1 MADNFE
7 KLIEDLR
14 EEIKNGKIKE
24 IKHAQSFIRDLF
36 SCFGYEKYCFSKD
49 LDFEV
54 HTHAQDRADAII
66 GDEILIE
73 MKSSNK
79 SIDSEEVKSQVFNYN
94 RFLGKPIVITC
105 NFTHMN
111 IYLGGENNCI
121 LNFNFLDFSSKE
133 KKILFLLLHRDS
145 FFKTTDSSNMC
156 LGVYIN
162 YNQQISV
169 KLGHFVSFYKK
180 FERYIFEFKDYF
192 KTFIEKLK
200 NPKIRR
206 IKLDIYENT
215 IFIESCIYLYEIL
228 TDRLILLLYNVKNMI
243 NNPKYIKTIEELIK
257 SIERLS
263 NSILVSNIAND
274 EYKVYWYQRDFEIDK
289 FENGY
294 NNVLKYSEETYKI
307 FDQLIVF
314 NNWLTN

>member
-66 GDEILIE
+66 GDKILIE

-79 SIDSEEVKSQVFNYN
+79 SIDSEEVKNQVFNYN

-105 NFTHMN
+105 NFACMN
-111 IYLGGENNCI
+111 IYLGSESRCA
-121 LNFNFLDFSSKE
+121 LKFNFKDFSKGE

-145 FFKTTDSSNMC
+145 FFKATDLSNIWS
-156 LGVYIN
+156 GVYTSYTRDIC
-162 YNQQISV
+162 I
-169 KLGHFVSFYKK
+169 KLEDFESFYKK
-180 FERYIFEFKDYF
+180 FRIYRNEFDFYF
-192 KTFIEKLK
+192 KNFIKKLK
-200 NPKIRR
+200 IFRR
-206 IKLDIYENT
+206 GTIKLDIYKNAT
-215 IFIESCIYLYEIL
+215 FINSCIYLYEIL
-228 TDRLILLLYNVKNMI
+228 TDRLVLLLYNMKSMI
-243 NNPKYIKTIEELIK
+243 NNPRYIKTIEELID

-263 NSILVSNIAND
+263 NEISWSKIFED
-274 EYKVYWYQRDFEIDK
+274 CYKINLFEKEKIIDR
-289 FENGY
+289 FERKYENFF
-294 NNVLKYSEETYKI
+294 KYSKETYKI

>member
-1 MADNFE
+1 
-7 KLIEDLR
+7 
-14 EEIKNGKIKE
+14 
-24 IKHAQSFIRDLF
+24 
-36 SCFGYEKYCFSKD
+36 
-49 LDFEV
+49 
-54 HTHAQDRADAII
+54 
-66 GDEILIE
+66 
-73 MKSSNK
+73 
-79 SIDSEEVKSQVFNYN
+79 
-94 RFLGKPIVITC
+94 
-105 NFTHMN
+105 
-111 IYLGGENNCI
+111 
-121 LNFNFLDFSSKE
+121 
-133 KKILFLLLHRDS
+133 
-145 FFKTTDSSNMC
+145 MC

-169 KLGHFVSFYKK
+169 KLGHFISFYKK